1 MTDSAPHAKLLTV
14 IEPTQRWGVLDWQ
27 ELWRA
32 RELLFFFTWRDVPE
46 RPLLQGQWWS
56 HTWWL
61 GQMSS
66 SAFNSADRAGVFD
79 TSKRGPRGGAR
90 FAVLDMA
97 KWTAWREGY
106 QRRAR
111 ALEIGHA
118 KMKALRA
125 MGVEKPR

>member
-1 MTDSAPHAKLLTV
+1 MGAPGYEDAKADAWFQAYEGPV
-14 IEPTQRWGVLDWQ
+14 PER
-27 ELWRA
+27 
-32 RELLFFFTWRDVPE
+32 FFTWRDVPE